1 MADITSLIAKVRF
14 ELGDLGTSF
23 VVPFQADGTTNRFH
37 LHYHPLDGTSVKV
50 FTGTT
55 DLTQYAAVE
64 ESTGVLVLELPVSL
78 ANVSDANGLP
88 VAGLPLV
95 VSGTYFRYFTTGEM
109 TTLVNNAAT
118 QHMANHTDALGRQL
132 TLANLPLIEE
142 FPVAVYATS
151 LALYTLATDSSFDI
165 DISAPDGVSIPRSE
179 RYHQLLQMIEVRKA
193 QYQELCVQLGIG
205 LFAIEVFTLRRVSK
219 TTNRYVPVY
228 TPQEVDDR
236 SYPHRVQDAVPTYG
250 NKPVP
255 WITEGL
261 ELTCQQGRAFTA
273 DVPFTGSFTGAS
285 FIANVLTQRGSIQTV
300 KPFTLSV
307 LDNGGGNYVA
317 TISLD
322 EDTTEYLSE
331 KTWYSISALTTDSTT
346 GEFVEIV
353 GGNFFTQR
361 SYQVIL

>member
-1 MADITSLIAKVRF
+1 M
-14 ELGDLGTSF
+14 
-23 VVPFQADGTTNRFH
+23 TN
-37 LHYHPLDGTSVKV
+37 
-50 FTGTT
+50 
-55 DLTQYAAVE
+55 
-64 ESTGVLVLELPVSL
+64 
-78 ANVSDANGLP
+78 
-88 VAGLPLV
+88 
-95 VSGTYFRYFTTGEM
+95 
-109 TTLVNNAAT
+109 LVNNAAT
-118 QHMANHTDALGRQL
+118 LHMANHTDAAGRQL

-179 RYHQLLQMIEVRKA
+179 RYHQLLQMVETRKA

-205 LFAIEVFTLRRVSK
+205 LYAIEVFTLRRVSK
-219 TTNRYVPVY
+219 ATNRYVPVY

-255 WITEGL
+255 WITEGA
-261 ELTCQQGRAFTA
+261 ELTCYQGRAFTA
-273 DVPFTGSFTGAS
+273 TVPFAGLYDGAS

-307 LDNGGGNYVA
+307 LDNGDHTYVA

-331 KTWYSISALTTDSTT
+331 KTWYSISTFDAN
-346 GEFVEIV
+346 GESVEIV
-353 GGNFFTQR
+353 GGNLFTLR